1 MLHVRRLTLGY
12 GGPEPVLAELDLE
25 IAPSALVGD
34 LSPANKQLVEIAKAL
49 YRRPDLLVL
58 DEPTA
63 MLGAVEK
70 QKLFAAVARLRKQGT
85 AFIFI
90 THHIEEV
97 IEIGDTVSIYVYPR
111 AETVLMI
118 DGDPKK
124 STYGAKLQCVVLQ
137 RRYERTQLRLKAT
150 DFPTADI
157 REAYIQAIKALLE
170 TTCPN
175 LEQRNHLRGLLST
188 YR

>member
-1 MLHVRRLTLGY
+1 M
-12 GGPEPVLAELDLE
+12 
-25 IAPSALVGD
+25 
-34 LSPANKQLVEIAKAL
+34 
-49 YRRPDLLVL
+49 
-58 DEPTA
+58 
-63 MLGAVEK
+63 
-70 QKLFAAVARLRKQGT
+70 
-85 AFIFI
+85 
-90 THHIEEV
+90 
-97 IEIGDTVSIYVYPR
+97 
-111 AETVLMI
+111 MI

-137 RRYERTQLRLKAT
+137 RRYERTQLRLKAS

-157 REAYIQAIKALLE
+157 REAYIQAIKDLLE